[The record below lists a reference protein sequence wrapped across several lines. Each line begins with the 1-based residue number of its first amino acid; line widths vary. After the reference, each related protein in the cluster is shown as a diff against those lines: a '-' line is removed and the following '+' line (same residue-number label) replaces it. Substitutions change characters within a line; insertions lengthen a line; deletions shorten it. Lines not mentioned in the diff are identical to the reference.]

1 MMRSMHYPN
10 PIVHFSTNIP
20 AKMTTTNTAA
30 CSQFPGMSNK
40 NECPICGKRANT
52 SSHARYC
59 IPKNLHCECGKPAT
73 NFRKWRQG
81 ICQRC
86 TEIELEND
94 RKSLEI
100 KGETT
105 DEMTPYRVIIPG
117 RKTTQ

>member
-1 MMRSMHYPN
+1 MS
-10 PIVHFSTNIP
+10 S
-20 AKMTTTNTAA
+20 NT
-30 CSQFPGMSNK
+30 
-40 NECPICGKRANT
+40 ECPICGKRANT
-52 SSHARYC
+52 SSHRRYC

-105 DEMTPYRVIIPG
+105 DEMTPYRVMIPG

>member
-1 MMRSMHYPN
+1 MS
-10 PIVHFSTNIP
+10 S
-20 AKMTTTNTAA
+20 NT
-30 CSQFPGMSNK
+30 
-40 NECPICGKRANT
+40 ECPICGKRANT
-52 SSHARYC
+52 SSHSRYC
-59 IPKNLHCECGKPAT
+59 IPKNLYCECGKPAT

-100 KGETT
+100 RGETT
-105 DEMTPYRVIIPG
+105 DEMTPYRVMIPG

>member
-1 MMRSMHYPN
+1 MHCQN
-10 PIVHFSTNIP
+10 PTAHFSTSIL
-20 AKMTTTNTAA
+20 AKKTRNAMSRITAA
-30 CSQFPGMSNK
+30 CKSITPAMSS

-100 KGETT
+100 KGEINNET
-105 DEMTPYRVIIPG
+105 TPYRVMIPG